1 MAAFA
6 WTVAWALASGGR
18 RTVAWL
24 PMVAVLPILSPVV
37 DNIALGNVDTLVAG
51 FSASGALLVA
61 LWLEDGRPGHAVLGG
76 VLLAGAAATK
86 NEGLVAAVIVVVLAL
101 IVVLV
106 RREPVPWRARL
117 GPWLIA
123 TGFVAF
129 SIIPWQ
135 IWMAAHDISNKDVP
149 GLGTTLNADYLS
161 DRTDRLDLAF
171 HRLLTVVGN
180 QGVYLWI
187 APAFL
192 AIAVAAIVVGRSRMR
207 SIGAFYLAAV
217 LLFFASL
224 LWVFW
229 TGVLE
234 IQFHLDTAAD
244 RTSITYMMFGLVG
257 LAHLASSAVRYRE
270 TTPADLADR
279 PRAALAAGDRAPTS
293 AAPDPPAT

>member
-1 MAAFA
+1 
-6 WTVAWALASGGR
+6 
-18 RTVAWL
+18 
-24 PMVAVLPILSPVV
+24 
-37 DNIALGNVDTLVAG
+37 
-51 FSASGALLVA
+51 
-61 LWLEDGRPGHAVLGG
+61 
-76 VLLAGAAATK
+76 
-86 NEGLVAAVIVVVLAL
+86 
-101 IVVLV
+101 
-106 RREPVPWRARL
+106 
-117 GPWLIA
+117 LIA

-135 IWMAAHDISNKDVP
+135 IWMAAHDIGNKDVP

-187 APAFL
+187 GPAFL

-229 TGVLE
+229 TGVLD